1 MAEKEKNVEQKDNG
15 QTSISGEGENGGR
28 ASSGG
33 DKKDNGRKSSKSL
46 NQKIEELDA
55 KVEWFYSD
63 DFKLEE
69 AVAKYKEALTLAKD
83 VEKDLAELRNE
94 IEVLNEDFA
103 A

>member
-1 MAEKEKNVEQKDNG
+1 MTEKSN
-15 QTSISGEGENGGR
+15 
-28 ASSGG
+28 
-33 DKKDNGRKSSKSL
+33 L
-46 NQKIEELDA
+46 NQKIEKLDA
-55 KVEWFYSD
+55 EVEWFYSD